1 MKAETKY
8 NDFIGTAVADRG
20 DINDIYTFLKS
31 KNVDIERYRPIGV
44 TFGSSYNSFEAM
56 IYCVDK
62 DKSTSEKPYIVSVY
76 FGSSEF
82 LRDDFFNLFK
92 RFEVIVLEK
101 GFQKPEVN
109 EKIDFRTLAPVD
121 F

>member
-1 MKAETKY
+1 VKAETKY
-8 NDFIGTAVADRG
+8 NDFIGTAAADHG
-20 DINDIYTFLKS
+20 DINNIYTFLKS
-31 KNVDIERYRPIGV
+31 KNVDIERYSPIGV

-92 RFEVIVLEK
+92 CFRVV
-101 GFQKPEVN
+101 VS
-109 EKIDFRTLAPVD
+109 EKIYEESKVDEKVDFRDLAHSGL
-121 F
+121 